1 MAKSEARPKPKKND
15 QNYELIVA
23 KSNIK
28 QLAYTNTLSSF
39 NLLKEALK
47 ELVEEFRKGLEGKVP
62 TEVLPVFIEKGPFE
76 AEFQL
81 AGDLLVFS
89 MHSNVFVF
97 NREHPIWKID
107 YVKDNPLNSYCGI
120 IHIYNF
126 LSDSFK
132 YNRLQDLGYL
142 IARIFINQD
151 NHFFVEGK
159 RQSGELVKDFGS
171 DVVTKE
177 VLRQILETA
186 IKYAVDFDLLVPP
199 YDQVK
204 IASVEQMKDEISH
217 SKIITGKRVGFKF
230 NSDDI

>member
-1 MAKSEARPKPKKND
+1 MTKATENNH
-15 QNYELIVA
+15 NYELIVA
-23 KSNIK
+23 KSNVK
-28 QLAYTNTLSSF
+28 QQAHANTLASF
-39 NLLKEALK
+39 NVLKEVLK
-47 ELVEEFRKGLEGKVP
+47 ELVEEFRTALDGKVSV
-62 TEVLPVFIEKGPFE
+62 EVLPVYIEKGPFE
-76 AEFQL
+76 AEFKL

-107 YVKDNPLNSYCGI
+107 YVKEQPLNSYCGI

-142 IARIFINQD
+142 IARIFINQES
-151 NHFFVEGK
+151 HFFVEGK
-159 RQSGELVKDFGS
+159 RQSGELVKDFGN
-171 DVVTKE
+171 DVVTKD
-177 VLRQILETA
+177 VFRQILKTA

-204 IASVEQMKDEISH
+204 IASVEQMKDEINH

>member
-1 MAKSEARPKPKKND
+1 MG
-15 QNYELIVA
+15 
-23 KSNIK
+23 KSNNEKHYEQLVTKSNVK

-39 NLLKEALK
+39 NLLKEVLK
-47 ELVEEFRKGLEGKVP
+47 ELADEFRDALDGKVAEEILPEFHEKGL
-62 TEVLPVFIEKGPFE
+62 FE
-76 AEFQL
+76 AEFRL

-97 NREHPIWKID
+97 NREHPIWKLD
-107 YVKDNPLNSYCGI
+107 YIKKAPLNGYCGV

-142 IARIFINQD
+142 IARIFINQE

-159 RQSGELVKDFGS
+159 RQSGELVKDFGI
-171 DVVTKE
+171 DEVTKK

-186 IKYAVDFDLLVPP
+186 IQYTVEFDLLVPP

-204 IASVEQMKDEISH
+204 IASVEQMKVEISH
-217 SKIITGKRVGFKF
+217 SKIRTGKRVGFKF
-230 NSDDI
+230 NSDDV